1 MVRISHH
8 LDQATVAA
16 NFWEATI
23 VRVGQKGLLRGLVC
37 NLGRSVL
44 LDELG
49 YRVKDEVVLS
59 NSDNNFM
66 ESVKCLKPNP
76 AKVPSSL
83 PALPARDDR

>member
-1 MVRISHH
+1 M
-8 LDQATVAA
+8 AA

-66 ESVKCLKPNP
+66 
-76 AKVPSSL
+76 
-83 PALPARDDR
+83 